1 MGCFLICNNHK
12 QPNYFNKFKYIMP
25 YISIIIPAY
34 NESERLPKSLSLIIE
49 YMDNQ
54 NFDWEIIVVDDG
66 SSDNTVKSVSGFKNT
81 IVIEQIA
88 NQGKGA
94 AVKRG
99 MLEANGE
106 ICVFSDADLS
116 TPIYELKK
124 IIDNINV
131 GYDIVIGSRGIKN
144 ELIKVHQPFYREF
157 MGKTFN
163 KIVQLLVLK
172 GIKDTQCG
180 FKGFTNKAAKSI
192 FNLQKIKGFG
202 FDVEIL
208 FLANRLGFKICET
221 PVEWYNDERSKVNP
235 ITDSFKMLIEI
246 FKVRYLHKKL

>member
-1 MGCFLICNNHK
+1 
-12 QPNYFNKFKYIMP
+12 MP
-25 YISIIIPAY
+25 YISVIIPAY
-34 NESERLPKSLSLIIE
+34 NEAERLPKSLRNIIE
-49 YMDNQ
+49 YLDKQ
-54 NFDWEIIVVDDG
+54 NFNYEIIVVDDG
-66 SSDNTVKSVSGFKNT
+66 STDDTVGSVSGFKNT
-81 IVIEQIA
+81 IVIKQLL

-99 MLEANGE
+99 MLEANGD

-116 TPIYELKK
+116 TPIYELQK

-131 GYDIVIGSRGIKN
+131 GYDVVIGSRGIKN
-144 ELIKVHQPFYREF
+144 DLIKIHQPFYREF

-163 KIVQLLVLK
+163 KIVQILVMK

-180 FKGFTNKAAKSI
+180 FKGFTKKAANNI

-208 FLANRLGFKICET
+208 YLASRLGMKICET

-235 ITDSFKMLIEI
+235 ITDSFKMLIDI
-246 FKVRYLHKKL
+246 IKVRYLHK